1 MKKIFVMLIAAVAV
15 VALASGNS
23 FAISKE
29 YQRKGK
35 EVQLGGKD
43 AKPYQDPAQTDAA
56 ESAKAPKEKK
66 VKAPKPEF
74 PEKGWHKGVYV
85 GANIGLVQVSNDTHI
100 ITARQFGSWQNLGY
114 GLTVG
119 WDITDWIG
127 PLFQLNFSTKTAQV
141 GDVANNTA
149 VTAYPSQPLYTFP
162 VGTFPT
168 EQARQY
174 QVDVGLF
181 AKATLPYFTRAS
193 WQPKIVK
200 IIPYAKVGGAGNA
213 VYVNASTATDKSG
226 AFGGGPAVGAGCEFF
241 IWKGFFVALDFTE
254 YFIYQV
260 SIKRNI
266 TVTPVA
272 GGPNVPINFELTEGG
287 LKPHFSLMGILGW
300 HF

>member
-15 VALASGNS
+15 IALASGNS

-35 EVQLGGKD
+35 EVRLGGED
-43 AKPYQDPAQTDAA
+43 
-56 ESAKAPKEKK
+56 AKAPKEEK

-100 ITARQFGSWQNLGY
+100 ITARQFGSWPNLDV

-119 WDITDWIG
+119 WDIADWIG
-127 PLFQLNFSTKTAQV
+127 PMLQINFSTKTAQV
-141 GDVANNTA
+141 GDPGNTVESTYA
-149 VTAYPSQPLYTFP
+149 SQPGYFFPANTFP
-162 VGTFPT
+162 A
-168 EQARQY
+168 EQARQW
-174 QVDVGLF
+174 QADIGIFV
-181 AKATLPYFTRAS
+181 KATLPYFTRAS

-200 IIPYAKVGGAGNA
+200 ILPYAKVGGAASG
-213 VYVNASTATDKSG
+213 VYVNATTTFDKSG
-226 AFGGGPAVGAGCEFF
+226 AFGGGPAVGAGCEFH
-241 IWKGFFVALDFTE
+241 IWKGIFVALDFTE

-260 SIKRNI
+260 AISKTINVS
-266 TVTPVA
+266 TVS
-272 GGPNVPINFELTEGG
+272 GGPTIPISFKLTEGG